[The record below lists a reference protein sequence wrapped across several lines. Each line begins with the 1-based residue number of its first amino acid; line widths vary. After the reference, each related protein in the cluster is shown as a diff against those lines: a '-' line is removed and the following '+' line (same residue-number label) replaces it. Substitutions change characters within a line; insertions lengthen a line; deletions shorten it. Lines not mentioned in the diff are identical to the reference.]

1 MSGETLQTDFIF
13 TQENVLLFTTL
24 IDCSPGIAA
33 KLSLFCFDKY
43 KYTRVVLYKLFL
55 FIFVGK
61 SSAKLKKIVFS
72 LSFAKISFK
81 GIAAWGFTTPVQKSC
96 LAVFA

>member
-1 MSGETLQTDFIF
+1 MHLPSDLSAMLRAVHNFDQNQSFLIDQQIMSGETLQTDFIF

-43 KYTRVVLYKLFL
+43 KYTHVVLYKLF
-55 FIFVGK
+55 FIHFCR
-61 SSAKLKKIVFS
+61 KK
-72 LSFAKISFK
+72 
-81 GIAAWGFTTPVQKSC
+81 
-96 LAVFA
+96 